1 MRDRYISCY
10 ILGRTDTFDGEVDMD
25 GLVER
30 ILSGAPMRETSLEV
44 ARRAVM
50 ASADSSAKVEWLH
63 ENLEAVRS
71 LGGDTEKA
79 WRLFCQGRVDALAA
93 QVEESALEDMISRLD
108 EDEEDDEEKDDEEK
122 DDEEKEEDEDEDEDE
137 DEEEDEEEDED
148 EEDER

>member
-30 ILSGAPMRETSLEV
+30 ILAGAPMRETSLDV

-71 LGGDTEKA
+71 LGGDTERA

-93 QVEESALEDMISRLD
+93 QVEESGLEDMISRLD
-108 EDEEDDEEKDDEEK
+108 EDEEGDEEGGEE
-122 DDEEKEEDEDEDEDE
+122 EEDGEEDGE
-137 DEEEDEEEDED
+137 DEEAELQEESEDLEDF
-148 EEDER
+148 

>member
-30 ILSGAPMRETSLEV
+30 ILAGAPMRETSLEV

-63 ENLEAVRS
+63 DNLEAVRS

-93 QVEESALEDMISRLD
+93 QVEESALEDMIGRLE
-108 EDEEDDEEKDDEEK
+108 EDEAGEE
-122 DDEEKEEDEDEDEDE
+122 DEEKEDEEKEDE
-137 DEEEDEEEDED
+137 EEEDEED
-148 EEDER
+148 EEDEEEER

>member
-25 GLVER
+25 GLVDR
-30 ILSGAPMRETSLEV
+30 ILAGAPMRETSLEV

-63 ENLEAVRS
+63 DNLEAVRS

-93 QVEESALEDMISRLD
+93 QVEESALEDMIGRLD
-108 EDEEDDEEKDDEEK
+108 EDEAGAEDEEDETEE
-122 DDEEKEEDEDEDEDE
+122 DETEEGEEEDEDEDED
-137 DEEEDEEEDED
+137 DGK
-148 EEDER
+148 

>member
-93 QVEESALEDMISRLD
+93 QVEESALEDMIGRLEED
-108 EDEEDDEEKDDEEK
+108 EAGEEDEEDETEEG
-122 DDEEKEEDEDEDEDE
+122 
-137 DEEEDEEEDED
+137 EEEDEEEDD
-148 EEDER
+148 DDDDDGK

>member
-30 ILSGAPMRETSLEV
+30 ILAGAPMRETSLEV

-71 LGGDTEKA
+71 LGGDTERA

-93 QVEESALEDMISRLD
+93 QVEESGLEDMISRLD
-108 EDEEDDEEKDDEEK
+108 EDEEE
-122 DDEEKEEDEDEDEDE
+122 
-137 DEEEDEEEDED
+137 EEEDEEGGEGDEGDEGDEDGEGQDED
-148 EEDER
+148 EEGEDEE

>member
-1 MRDRYISCY
+1 MRDHYISCY

-30 ILSGAPMRETSLEV
+30 ILDGAPMRETSLEV

-79 WRLFCQGRVDALAA
+79 WRLFSQGRVDALAA
-93 QVEESALEDMISRLD
+93 QVEESALEDMIGRLD
-108 EDEEDDEEKDDEEK
+108 EDEAGAEDEEDETEE
-122 DDEEKEEDEDEDEDE
+122 DETEEGEEEDEDEDED
-137 DEEEDEEEDED
+137 DGK
-148 EEDER
+148 